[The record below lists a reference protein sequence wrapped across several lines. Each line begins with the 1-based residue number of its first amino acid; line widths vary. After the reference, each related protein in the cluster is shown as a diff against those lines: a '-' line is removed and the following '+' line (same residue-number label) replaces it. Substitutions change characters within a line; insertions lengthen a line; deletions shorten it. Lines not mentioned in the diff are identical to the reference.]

1 MADLMVAHGPE
12 FLEIGISMSQ
22 AKVLY
27 LLAAAGEVHMS
38 QLVHLLGVSL
48 STVSGLVDRLV
59 DQGLAARRDDPA
71 DRRQVVVTATPAAEA
86 LIERFREFNRHE
98 LLVLLARLS
107 PDELDTIARAI
118 ELLAGAAHGRDASPT
133 PAASGVRL
141 PDDPSE
147 RDLS

>member
-118 ELLAGAAHGRDASPT
+118 ELLAGAAHGRDASPP
-133 PAASGVRL
+133 PALGGVRL
-141 PDDPSE
+141 PSDPSE